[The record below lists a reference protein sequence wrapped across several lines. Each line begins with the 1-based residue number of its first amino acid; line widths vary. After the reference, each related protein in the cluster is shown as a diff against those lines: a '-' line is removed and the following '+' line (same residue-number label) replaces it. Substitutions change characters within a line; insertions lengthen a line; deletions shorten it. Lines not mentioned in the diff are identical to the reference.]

1 MGKDHFGCFG
11 ISGPE
16 NRREIS
22 IESTKNP
29 RNFRKICCCS
39 FLKRFRTFKGSFTC
53 TCNDGYF
60 GTGETCSDKDECAAM
75 MMRGQRCS
83 MFATCHNK
91 DGGYEC
97 ICNEGFFG
105 NGFACMDVDECA
117 TGDNNCDANATCNNT
132 PGGYECACNA
142 GFIGDGN
149 NCADIQECLT
159 GMDNCSENAKCS
171 NTQGGFTCECKENV
185 TKYFKTKILN
195 SHDTVHKAKF
205 FFFHW

>member
-1 MGKDHFGCFG
+1 
-11 ISGPE
+11 
-16 NRREIS
+16 
-22 IESTKNP
+22 
-29 RNFRKICCCS
+29 
-39 FLKRFRTFKGSFTC
+39 
-53 TCNDGYF
+53 
-60 GTGETCSDKDECAAM
+60 M

-105 NGFACMDVDECA
+105 NGFACMDVDECT

-185 TKYFKTKILN
+185 TKYFKSKILN
-195 SHDTVHKAKF
+195 SHDTVSKAKF
-205 FFFHW
+205 FFFGLVIRIYDTSYV

>member
-1 MGKDHFGCFG
+1 
-11 ISGPE
+11 
-16 NRREIS
+16 
-22 IESTKNP
+22 
-29 RNFRKICCCS
+29 
-39 FLKRFRTFKGSFTC
+39 
-53 TCNDGYF
+53 
-60 GTGETCSDKDECAAM
+60 
-75 MMRGQRCS
+75 MRGQRCS

-91 DGGYEC
+91 EGGYEC

-117 TGDNNCDANATCNNT
+117 TGDNNCDANAACNNT

-142 GFIGDGN
+142 GFIGDGK

-185 TKYFKTKILN
+185 TTICIIHKNAFFLTGPKNRVSLIWKFLAQKRNAASYITFKLL
-195 SHDTVHKAKF
+195 
-205 FFFHW
+205 